1 MFLES
6 QEPSMDA
13 RALLDEL
20 MGKDRDLPL
29 DQKNKRKLR
38 FDDPEV
44 PCPKRKI
51 PGVSC
56 LVYHAW

>member
-1 MFLES
+1 M
-6 QEPSMDA
+6 
-13 RALLDEL
+13 LDEL